1 MRPTSPVLAKPEE
14 AKPAPPGDQPTV
26 AWSEEAIEAAETR
39 STNDMLQPIREG
51 ICGTPAPLLLRAVGT
66 DPKVVISPPATL
78 SCAMADVLGEWLNHH
93 RLARDQETIQFDR
106 GQDRERELVCRNRY
120 GAADTPLS
128 EYALANAFDV
138 SEFVLANAER
148 ATILD
153 DWPKILEP
161 STPPADRSSSGT
173 SAGNTASKTADKTTG
188 RATITV

>member
-39 STNDMLQPIREG
+39 LTNDMLQPIRQG

-106 GQDRERELVCRNRY
+106 GQDRERELVCL
-120 GAADTPLS
+120 P
-128 EYALANAFDV
+128 
-138 SEFVLANAER
+138 
-148 ATILD
+148 
-153 DWPKILEP
+153 
-161 STPPADRSSSGT
+161 
-173 SAGNTASKTADKTTG
+173 
-188 RATITV
+188 